1 MNYVR
6 KRGYSMDIL
15 KFLGIGETIS
25 ALGIVT
31 IIGVVSG
38 ILTVLTSIFDFP
50 KKKITFKVFLIIFIV
65 CCVIAFVLIGFSNG
79 DENPPIQTDPIPSS
93 SASVESNGP
102 EETEPTEAN
111 KESDDPE
118 PSKESDNPEPSAE
131 NHGDDLTDIEPDT
144 VALEDVAW
152 LEEEKIYSDDT
163 ATTTRGETWS
173 NCIRFGSSN
182 LNADGDSY
190 IVVVCDQKY
199 SKFTA
204 KIAPQKG
211 FDHSDVV
218 TLYIYGVC
226 SDNDEL
232 IFREEYQISN
242 STKSFEVEIDITG
255 VDDLYFYKDGE
266 YGTAKIAGQYLNGYT
281 GMAILMSDAVLHK

>member
-1 MNYVR
+1 
-6 KRGYSMDIL
+6 MDISTSL
-15 KFLGIGETIS
+15 VIGETVS

-38 ILTVLTSIFDFP
+38 ILTLLTAFFDFP
-50 KKKITFKVFLIIFIV
+50 KKKITFPVFFIIFIL
-65 CCVIAFVLIGFSNG
+65 CCVVAFVLIGFSNSDG
-79 DENPPIQTDPIPSS
+79 NKNPPIQTNPIPSPS
-93 SASVESNGP
+93 ESVEPNTP
-102 EETEPTEAN
+102 EETKPTEAIL
-111 KESDDPE
+111 
-118 PSKESDNPEPSAE
+118 ESDNPEPSAE
-131 NHGDDLTDIEPDT
+131 NHGNIEPDT

-152 LEEEKIYSDDT
+152 LEEKKIFSGDT

-182 LNADGDSY
+182 LNADEDSY
-190 IVVVCDQKY
+190 LVAVCDQKY

-211 FDHSDVV
+211 FDHSEIV

-242 STKSFEVEIDITG
+242 STKPFEVELDITG
-255 VDDLYFYKDGE
+255 VDDLYFYKDGD
-266 YGTAKIAGQYLNGYT
+266 YSTARAAGQFLNGYT
-281 GMAILMSDAVLHK
+281 GMGVLMSDAVLYK

>member
-1 MNYVR
+1 
-6 KRGYSMDIL
+6 MDISTSL
-15 KFLGIGETIS
+15 VIGETVS

-38 ILTVLTSIFDFP
+38 ILTLLTAFFDFP
-50 KKKITFKVFLIIFIV
+50 KKKITFPAFFIIFIL
-65 CCVIAFVLIGFSNG
+65 CCVVAFVLIKFSNSDG
-79 DENPPIQTDPIPSS
+79 DKDPPIQTNPIPSPS
-93 SASVESNGP
+93 ESVEPNTP
-102 EETEPTEAN
+102 EETKPTEAN
-111 KESDDPE
+111 I
-118 PSKESDNPEPSAE
+118 ESDNPEPSAE

-152 LEEEKIYSDDT
+152 LEEEKIYSGDT

-190 IVVVCDQKY
+190 IVAVCDQKY

-211 FDHSDVV
+211 FDHSEVV

-226 SDNDEL
+226 SDNDEP
-232 IFREEYQISN
+232 IFQEEYQISN
-242 STKSFEVEIDITG
+242 STKSFEVEFDITG
-255 VDDLYFYKDGE
+255 VDDLYFYKDGN
-266 YGTAKIAGQYLNGYT
+266 YSTARIAGQYLNGYT
-281 GMAILMSDAVLHK
+281 GMGVLMSDAVLHK